1 MSKNLE
7 TSGIMHFLR
16 ILRILNLLRNALCAL
31 ELSASVN
38 DLDLDLQ
45 FYH

>member
-7 TSGIMHFLR
+7 TLGIMHFLR
-16 ILRILNLLRNALCAL
+16 ILLRNAVCDL
-31 ELSASVN
+31 ELSVSVN

-45 FYH
+45 YYH